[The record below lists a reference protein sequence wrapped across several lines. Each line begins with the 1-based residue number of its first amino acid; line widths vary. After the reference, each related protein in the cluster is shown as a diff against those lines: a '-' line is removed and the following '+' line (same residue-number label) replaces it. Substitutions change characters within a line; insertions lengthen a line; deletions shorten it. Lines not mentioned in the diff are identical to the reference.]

1 MLTEIGKTNM
11 SSDGERLQI
20 FDARPYLN
28 AQANRL
34 KGGGFEDH
42 RQYTTSDIT
51 FCDIDNIHAVTKV
64 YNKLFEIPNSPEVFN
79 SVNSYTPKVEES
91 GYLQLMSK
99 ILKSTN

>member
-42 RQYTTSDIT
+42 RQYTT
-51 FCDIDNIHAVTKV
+51 
-64 YNKLFEIPNSPEVFN
+64 
-79 SVNSYTPKVEES
+79 
-91 GYLQLMSK
+91 
-99 ILKSTN
+99 